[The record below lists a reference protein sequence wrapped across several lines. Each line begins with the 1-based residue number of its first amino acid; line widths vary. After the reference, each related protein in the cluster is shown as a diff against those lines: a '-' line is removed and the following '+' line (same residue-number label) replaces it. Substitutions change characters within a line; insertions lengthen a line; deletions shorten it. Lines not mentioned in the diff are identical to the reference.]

1 MALRNVR
8 SAGVGTPCGLR
19 TVRRW
24 RVSRPL
30 SLPLDHHLKRSREPD
45 LEFSHSYGLRLTLES
60 RTALLTHRR
69 TNFAMR
75 VSLALTGLSLALL
88 PFTRGAR
95 VLIGNDDGF
104 GTASASVVVRC
115 STALTL
121 HRHQSAVRRRARC
134 GT

>member
-1 MALRNVR
+1 M
-8 SAGVGTPCGLR
+8 
-19 TVRRW
+19 
-24 RVSRPL
+24 
-30 SLPLDHHLKRSREPD
+30 PLDHHLKRSREPF
-45 LEFSHSYGLRLTLES
+45 LEFSLGNGLKRTLERS
-60 RTALLTHRR
+60 RTAPLTHRLAS
-69 TNFAMR
+69 FAMR

-121 HRHQSAVRRRARC
+121 HRHQSAVCRRARC